1 MKTETMKIQWIVL
14 LIVHSVNSN
23 LNLFLSTREMKRLLG
38 LEKEL
43 YYVRDGTINKYAM
56 GFVIPVPS
64 FVNNLHFTWYSYSPI
79 GSSLQYSLAT
89 SSSHPTA
96 LPSPLV
102 NISRTGNVPDKPQ
115 IWKVDLQCTGT
126 SAAEVVITV
135 DISITGLDQ
144 SNPLN
149 VTKLKF
155 KRKKACIITAN
166 HVDDVESENVPAY
179 VIFFAGVGS
188 CLVILVI
195 IVSLVIATWMKS
207 TKSIKT
213 PTEQA
218 NSTQY
223 TPIPT
228 DNTQNNSAMHNQ
240 TMGSLSHLSKVSNSR
255 LSQYPDQ
262 QSGGPGFTST
272 LLPTS
277 YRSNGDGMTSDP
289 DWGKEDN
296 PTKIPLDKLVVNR
309 LDLVL
314 GDLLL
319 EGTFSRVYQGRLST
333 LGDTQDVMVKTIVMG
348 SSEAQAVK
356 LVTEGSLLYPIS
368 HKHVVPLLA
377 TTSDGSSPMMIYQ
390 YLNPGNLKRWL
401 SGCHQ
406 PVSTHQC
413 VNMGLQLLTALKH
426 IHKKQIVHKD
436 VAARNC
442 FLTSNLSIKLCDP
455 ALSKDLFPNDYHCLG
470 DNENRP
476 VKWMAIETL
485 SSGSFTTASD
495 VWSWAVTMW
504 EVLTRAQQPF
514 PDVDPFE
521 METYLM
527 EGFRLHQPLN
537 CPDQLY
543 TVMVSCWAHSAHHRA
558 SVQTLYNHL
567 VEFNTQLQQFV

>member
-1 MKTETMKIQWIVL
+1 MRLKIIL
-14 LIVHSVNSN
+14 LLLHSATSN
-23 LNLFLSTREMKRLLG
+23 LNLFLSTQEMKRLLG

-64 FVNNLHFTWYSYSPI
+64 SVTSLHFTWYSYTTVSN
-79 GSSLQYSLAT
+79 SLKYSLTT
-89 SSSHPTA
+89 SSSHPLA
-96 LPSPLV
+96 LPIPSV
-102 NISRTGNVPDKPQ
+102 NISMQGIVPEQPQ
-115 IWKVDLQCTGT
+115 IWQVVLQCTGT
-126 SAAEVVITV
+126 EAAEVVITL
-135 DISITGLDQ
+135 DISITGLDAASPQ
-144 SNPLN
+144 NT
-149 VTKLKF
+149 TKLRF
-155 KRKKACIITAN
+155 RRKKACFITAN
-166 HVDDVESENVPAY
+166 HVEDIKNDKVPAY
-179 VIFFAGVGS
+179 VIFFAGVGG
-188 CLVILVI
+188 CLIILVI
-195 IVSLVIATWMKS
+195 VLSLVIGTWMRS
-207 TKSIKT
+207 TKAPKVGSSN
-213 PTEQA
+213 PA

-223 TPIPT
+223 TPVPT
-228 DNTQNNSAMHNQ
+228 ETAQNNSGMMNQ
-240 TMGSLSHLSKVSNSR
+240 TLGSLSQVSKGSNSR
-255 LSQYPDQ
+255 QLHQYDQ
-262 QSGGPGFTST
+262 QQQGGGYITST
-272 LLPTS
+272 LLPAS
-277 YRSNGDGMTSDP
+277 YRTTGDGMTSDG
-289 DWGKEDN
+289 DWGLEETPVKV
-296 PTKIPLDKLVVNR
+296 PLEKLVVDR

-319 EGTFSRVYQGRLST
+319 EGTFGRVYQGRLST
-333 LGDTQDVMVKTIVMG
+333 SQETQDVMVKTIVMG

-356 LVTEGSLLYPIS
+356 LVTEGSLLYPVS

-390 YLNPGNLKRWL
+390 YLNPGNLKKWL

-413 VNMGLQLLTALKH
+413 VNIGLQLLTALKH
-426 IHKKQIVHKD
+426 IHKRHIVHKD

-442 FLTSNLSIKLCDP
+442 YLTPSLSVKLCDP
-455 ALSKDLFPNDYHCLG
+455 ALSKDLFPGDYHCLG

-476 VKWMAIETL
+476 VKWMALESIA
-485 SSGSFTTASD
+485 SGSFAPSSD

-543 TVMVSCWAHSAHHRA
+543 TVMVSCWAHSPHHRA
-558 SVQTLYNHL
+558 SVQTLYTHL

>member
-1 MKTETMKIQWIVL
+1 LVL
-14 LIVHSVNSN
+14 LLLHSASSN
-23 LNLFLSTREMKRLLG
+23 LNLFLSTQEMKRLLG

-64 FVNNLHFTWYSYSPI
+64 SVTSLHFTWYSYT
-79 GSSLQYSLAT
+79 SLQYSVTT
-89 SSSHPTA
+89 SSSHPLA
-96 LPSPLV
+96 LPTPSV
-102 NISRTGNVPDKPQ
+102 NISMSGLVPDQPQ
-115 IWKVDLQCTGT
+115 IWQVLLHCTG
-126 SAAEVVITV
+126 SEAAEVVITL

-144 SNPLN
+144 VSPLN
-149 VTKLKF
+149 TTKLRF
-155 KRKKACIITAN
+155 RRKKTCYLTVN
-166 HVDDVESENVPAY
+166 HVEDIKSEKIPAY
-179 VIFFAGVGS
+179 VVFFAGVGG
-188 CLVILVI
+188 CLLVLVVIL
-195 IVSLVIATWMKS
+195 SLVIATWMKS
-207 TKSIKT
+207 TKAPKVSSSE
-213 PTEQA
+213 PA

-223 TPIPT
+223 TPVPT
-228 DNTQNNSAMHNQ
+228 ETAQNNSGLVNHNQ
-240 TMGSLSHLSKVSNSR
+240 TLGSLSQVSKVSTSMAVQ
-255 LSQYPDQ
+255 QYEHQ
-262 QSGGPGFTST
+262 QGGYITST
-272 LLPTS
+272 LLPAS
-277 YRSNGDGMTSDP
+277 YRTTGDGMISEG
-289 DWGKEDN
+289 DWGAEDT
-296 PTKIPLDKLVVNR
+296 PAKVPLDKLVVDR

-319 EGTFSRVYQGRLST
+319 EGTFGRVYQGRLTSAVE
-333 LGDTQDVMVKTIVMG
+333 TQDVMVKTIVMG

-356 LVTEGSLLYPIS
+356 LVTEGSLLYPAS

-390 YLNPGNLKRWL
+390 YLNPGNLKKWL

-413 VNMGLQLLTALKH
+413 VNIGLQLLSALKH
-426 IHKKQIVHKD
+426 IHKRHIVHRD
-436 VAARNC
+436 IAARNC
-442 FLTSNLSIKLCDP
+442 YLTPSLSVKLCDP

-476 VKWMAIETL
+476 VKWMAIE
-485 SSGSFTTASD
+485 SIASASFAPSSD

-521 METYLM
+521 MCSYLM

-543 TVMVSCWAHSAHHRA
+543 TVMVSCWAHSPHHRA
-558 SVQTLYNHL
+558 SVQTLYTHL
-567 VEFNTQLQQFV
+567 LDFNTQLQQFV